1 MKYTILL
8 GGIGGDSHSVGLT
21 LLRQALREKYNILY
35 IGPQSDIEE
44 FIRLSHMV
52 NLVLISCMDGHAKK
66 YLSDFKEKLNFSN
79 NTFSKWF
86 LGGNP
91 SMNSDIKSKEYFLDM
106 GFTTVFMG
114 FVDLDVVIE
123 QIEKNLSGMKMVP
136 MVPRL
141 WGRAKLKSINIS
153 GNVSDR
159 SMADDHFMK
168 LRTNVLESWK
178 TGDYAKDFENNA
190 HFLSKLKTFSSVQNE
205 VIKGEREILVQPRS
219 GVADKN
225 AQLFLFKSFQ
235 KGGADVLSYQ
245 VDSLTRNNNYIDA
258 EEAIKE
264 SSYDNS
270 LLNGFPV
277 INHGRDVLREIVSNI
292 NVPLQTRHSTREPE
306 LLAEL
311 SYSGGVSSYEGGA
324 ICYNIP
330 YYKKLSL
337 YESIRRWQYV
347 DKLTGYYFKYYG
359 VTLDR
364 EFFGP
369 LTGTLIPPSIAITV
383 CLVESILAAQQGVKS
398 VSVGYAEQ
406 GNRIQDVAAIRALKE
421 IHLETFSNLGFEN
434 MQVNTVFH
442 QYMAAFPTSS
452 KKSKEL
458 IFESALTAKL
468 SRANRIL
475 TKSPVEASNIPS
487 VKDNLEGLNL
497 VRKGFLA
504 AETVDLNEFAISKEV
519 EIIKDEV
526 NSIFTSILFE
536 GNGVLAS
543 GVVNSFEK
551 GLIEIPFSPS
561 IYNKGNLVTARDSEG
576 AIRFLNSGMLRL
588 SKDAIDFNHDKM
600 SERFRSEGLIRK
612 NNDYKLV
619 TKDLLQV
626 SRGLYDRW
634 PLN

>member
-277 INHGRDVLREIVSNI
+277 VNHGRDVLREIVSNI